1 MVGAG
6 SFFGMLL
13 GISMLFDSQYI
24 WFAIVAAL
32 LSGIIGV
39 SRLRLSTHKPSQIY
53 AGFVLG
59 AGLMFLL
66 FEFVTI

>member
-13 GISMLFDSQYI
+13 GISILFGAQYI

-32 LSGIIGV
+32 LSGIIAV
-39 SRLRLSTHKPSQIY
+39 SRLRLGTHKPIQIY

-59 AGLMFLL
+59 AALMFLL